1 MGDGSV
7 VRVHKDNPRDRR
19 AVVQFYNRQNLGDD
33 LLVRLLVS
41 RYDTRFALPRTASPS
56 LSLHPGV
63 TMIDRRKG
71 SSFADRVRSKLSIEP
86 TRNHAELV
94 RAAGRHDALI
104 HIGGSIFIE
113 HEGALAFWEREVEY
127 YASLPVPYFIIDA
140 NFGPYRSARFPDLI
154 RRILGEAED
163 VCLRDVESYERFADL
178 GNVRLAPDAGFT
190 VQPAISSTVADV
202 VVSVMDLR
210 STHGAAVADSY
221 EKACAEAV
229 RGLVDSGKSVCL
241 MSFCQFQGDAAA
253 AERIRSRANAQGLLT
268 GDVRIYEYSGDLD
281 DAIGVLSNAGM
292 IIGTRFHAIV
302 VGFALGVPTI
312 PIVYSRKTA
321 NMLNEIG
328 YSGPTFDLTAGGLT
342 MPLLE
347 CLPQVLPDVHTIRA
361 HAELQ
366 FAGTDGYF
374 GGAGL

>member
-1 MGDGSV
+1 
-7 VRVHKDNPRDRR
+7 VHRDNPRDRR

-33 LLVRLLVS
+33 LLVKLLVS
-41 RYDTRFALPRTASPS
+41 RYDTEFALPRTASRS

-63 TMIDRRKG
+63 TMIDRPMG
-71 SSFADRVRSKLSIEP
+71 SSLVDRVRSKLSIEP
-86 TRNHAELV
+86 TRNHPELA
-94 RAAGRHDALI
+94 RAARERDALI

-113 HEGALAFWEREVEY
+113 HERALPFWEREAEY
-127 YASLPVPYFIIDA
+127 YATLRRPYFIIDA
-140 NFGPYRSARFPDLI
+140 NFGPYRSAKFPDLI

-190 VQPAISSTVADV
+190 IQPTTSDTVADAV
-202 VVSVMDLR
+202 ISVMDLR
-210 STHGAAVADSY
+210 STHGEATANSY
-221 EKACAEAV
+221 ERACAEAV
-229 RGLVDSGKSVCL
+229 RSLVDSGKSVCL

-253 AERIRSRANAQGLLT
+253 AERIRSLAGAPRPLASE
-268 GDVRIYEYSGDLD
+268 VRIYEYSGDLD

-302 VGFALGVPTI
+302 IGLALGVPTL

-328 YSGPTFDLTAGGLT
+328 YSGPIFDLTAGNLAA
-342 MPLLE
+342 PLLE
-347 CLPQVLPDVHTIRA
+347 STPQALNDVESIRTR
-361 HAELQ
+361 AELQ
-366 FAGTDGYF
+366 FAGTDAYF
-374 GGAGL
+374 GGTDF